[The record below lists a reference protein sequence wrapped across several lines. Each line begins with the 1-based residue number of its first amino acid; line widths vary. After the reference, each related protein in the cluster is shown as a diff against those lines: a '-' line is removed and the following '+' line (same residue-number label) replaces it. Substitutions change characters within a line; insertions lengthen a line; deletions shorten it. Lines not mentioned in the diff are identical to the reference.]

1 MVAQFLGLRR
11 SKNSS
16 HSLQPNPNTLPP
28 LTPPKKLYGFAD
40 LLAKYFARS
49 RTPSHFIPTLR
60 QPLHLLATDRITLE
74 PNTSTY
80 ATILFV
86 TSSRM
91 DLLILS
97 IALRTT
103 WSLIRL
109 PSDVP
114 GPAWAQSPGL
124 GWALAGSGLPKPK
137 PDPELR
143 AGPGL
148 GLVGLKPGL
157 ISQRSNQWKYYTK
170 ICQNAPRDNQL
181 TCSVH
186 CKSRQAALRTQML
199 ANQLS
204 QVGNISNIIIS
215 SVMVGAVTPKLE
227 SSDVL

>member
-1 MVAQFLGLRR
+1 MQFVA
-11 SKNSS
+11 S
-16 HSLQPNPNTLPP
+16 
-28 LTPPKKLYGFAD
+28 
-40 LLAKYFARS
+40 
-49 RTPSHFIPTLR
+49 
-60 QPLHLLATDRITLE
+60 
-74 PNTSTY
+74 
-80 ATILFV
+80 
-86 TSSRM
+86 
-91 DLLILS
+91 
-97 IALRTT
+97 
-103 WSLIRL
+103 
-109 PSDVP
+109 SDVS

-157 ISQRSNQWKYYTK
+157 ISQRSNRWKYYTK

-186 CKSRQAALRTQML
+186 CKLRQAALRRQML

-204 QVGNISNIIIS
+204 QAGNISNIIIS

-227 SSDVL
+227 SSQV

>member
-40 LLAKYFARS
+40 LLAKYSARS

-60 QPLHLLATDRITLE
+60 KPLHLLATDRITLE

-91 DLLILS
+91 VLLILS

-109 PSDVP
+109 PKHFPTS
-114 GPAWAQSPGL
+114 
-124 GWALAGSGLPKPK
+124 K
-137 PDPELR
+137 R
-143 AGPGL
+143 N
-148 GLVGLKPGL
+148 
-157 ISQRSNQWKYYTK
+157 ISLSHSVCSRLEGGVL
-170 ICQNAPRDNQL
+170 DNQGRATSCL
-181 TCSVH
+181 YPNTTKYGKCACSS
-186 CKSRQAALRTQML
+186 CARLFSMAAGTTISPLIHAKYFLYNYLML
-199 ANQLS
+199 
-204 QVGNISNIIIS
+204 
-215 SVMVGAVTPKLE
+215 
-227 SSDVL
+227 